1 MIIGGKRPPHGLWAS
16 GGGGRLSS
24 ANRKAKF
31 NKEFI
36 FVVFSV
42 GNRERSDWTTIN
54 GQSAQNSLATD
65 RGGRLLAVK
74 MFESGFEPARTS
86 DTQNDKTS
94 TLNTTYHQTCRKEG
108 LYLRKTH
115 STGQVEQIE
124 TQHPDPHE
132 WPAACLAL
140 TSGKTRCYATRAESA
155 RASLSP

>member
-65 RGGRLLAVK
+65 RGSRLLAEK
-74 MFESGFEPARTS
+74 CSNLDPNQPGQA
-86 DTQNDKTS
+86 
-94 TLNTTYHQTCRKEG
+94 TLRMTKP
-108 LYLRKTH
+108 LL
-115 STGQVEQIE
+115 
-124 TQHPDPHE
+124 
-132 WPAACLAL
+132 
-140 TSGKTRCYATRAESA
+140 
-155 RASLSP
+155 

>member
-1 MIIGGKRPPHGLWAS
+1 MIIGGIRLPHGLGGSA
-16 GGGGRLSS
+16 GGGSTAS
-24 ANRKAKF
+24 RKAKCSQ
-31 NKEFI
+31 EFI
-36 FVVFSV
+36 DFVFSL
-42 GNRERSDWTTIN
+42 GQCKQPGRTPIN

-115 STGQVEQIE
+115 STGQVERIE
-124 TQHPDPHE
+124 THPPDPLE
-132 WPAACLAL
+132 SPAAGLAL
-140 TSGKTRCYATRAESA
+140 TSGKMRCYATRAESVP
-155 RASLSP
+155 ASPLP